1 MGNLLFSPS
10 GRIGPSQYMRGMI
23 IVAVIS
29 AVLALLPLVSP
40 ALGLLGSLVGFVFLY
55 VFFALG
61 IKRSHDAGK
70 SGWMSITHFLL
81 YLLVSTIVTFVI
93 FSLFGLSLGDL
104 FGSMMSGA
112 ADPAAIE
119 EFTAASTVPGA
130 IATLI
135 SYPLNAF
142 LVNMLNPHDP
152 TPNQYGNP
160 AAIETTFE

>member
-29 AVLALLPLVSP
+29 ALLALLPLVSS
-40 ALGLLGSLVGFVFLY
+40 ALATIGSLVGFVFLY

-93 FSLFGLSLGDL
+93 FSVFGISLGD
-104 FGSMMSGA
+104 FFASIFSGST
-112 ADPAAIE
+112 DVAAIE
-119 EFTAASTVPGA
+119 EFTEASTIPGA

-160 AAIETTFE
+160 VAIETTFD